1 MTIKRIKQ
9 THVSLFLNEI
19 ADWDF
24 FCRQGELL
32 YFLEKFLETFSREM

>member
-9 THVSLFLNEI
+9 IHVSLFLNEI

-24 FCRQGELL
+24 SGTDKENYC
-32 YFLEKFLETFSREM
+32 TF